1 MAYSLIQPSLAGGEI
16 SPSLY
21 GRTDLEKYQTSL
33 RRCRNFIVRQS
44 GGLDNRPGFRYLGN
58 AKFPDRGARLIPF
71 QFSVSQTYVLE
82 LGDFYFR
89 VWSDGALITDG
100 GGSPLEVATPWPVS
114 VISELKF
121 TQSADVMTV
130 CHNNYPPLEIRRYG
144 EADWRTAAVTTTSGP
159 FQDVNTNVGVTV
171 YASGRSGAV
180 TLTASGGIFKSWHI
194 GKLFYME
201 QKSVDSI
208 GRWVTGE
215 KADLNSECRY
225 QENYYR
231 CVNAGER
238 QHTGPVAPTHTT
250 GDSWDGWAVAGS
262 DAYGVLWRY
271 LHSGFGVCRIT
282 SVSSDGLTATADVV
296 TRQDGE
302 IELPAQVVGAEN
314 ATYKWAHYAWNDN
327 DGYPGTVTYYQQR
340 LIFAGS
346 TAYPQT
352 IWCSRTG
359 DYHNFYRSNP
369 KVDDDAITYN
379 YAGRQLNKIM
389 HLLDVGQLIVLT
401 SGGEFKV
408 TGDNTGSLTGT
419 GGFAMSGQSF
429 NGSSDLAPIN
439 VGSVALYVQQKG
451 SIIRDLF
458 YSFDQDSFQSSDLT
472 LLASHLFSGYSITD
486 WALSIQPFSVAWCVR
501 SDGLLLGLTYLREQQ
516 VYAWH
521 PHPMINGA
529 VESVCCISEGQ
540 EDAVYALIRRNINGS
555 TVRYVERLSSRLFSG
570 QSDAFFV
577 DSGLSYHGANT
588 DPSRTMTISSAGG
601 WSYQDVLTLTCST
614 AFFDTAGAGYEIH
627 IPYTEDGVAKSIRMS
642 IDEVLSPSVA
652 TVLVNR
658 DVPAAL
664 RNSAQSSWS
673 VARQTFAGLQHLEGQ
688 TVSILA
694 DGNVEPQQVVSGGE
708 VTIENHASTVHIGLP
723 VSAVIETL
731 DVNIAGQTTLLDKTK
746 LINQLSVML
755 NSGRSVW
762 AGTDEDH
769 LLEYTQREWEFYD
782 DPVGL
787 KTGVI
792 DMNLDADWS
801 RNGRVVIRHDD
812 PLPLGVLAIIPRV
825 TVGG

>member
-1 MAYSLIQPSLAGGEI
+1 MVYSLIQPSLAGGEI

-21 GRTDLEKYQTSL
+21 GRVDLEKYQTSL
-33 RRCRNFIVRQS
+33 RRCRNFIVRQF
-44 GGLDNRPGFRYLGN
+44 GGLDNRPGFRYLGS
-58 AKFPDRGARLIPF
+58 AKYADRTARLIPF
-71 QFSVSQTYVLE
+71 QFSVSQTYALE
-82 LGDFYFR
+82 LGDYYFR
-89 VWSDGALITDG
+89 VWSNGVLVTDG
-100 GGSPLEVATPWPVS
+100 GGSPIEVATPWPIAIV
-114 VISELKF
+114 SELKF

-130 CHNNYPPLEIRRYG
+130 CHNNYPPMEIRRYG
-144 EADWRTAAVTTTSGP
+144 QADWRTATVSTTSGP
-159 FQDVNTNVGVTV
+159 FHDINTDDDVTV
-171 YASGRSGAV
+171 YASGRTGTV
-180 TLTASGGIFKSWHI
+180 TLTASSSIFKSWHV

-201 QKSVDSI
+201 QKAVDSV
-208 GRWVTGE
+208 GRWETDKDISVG
-215 KADLNSECRY
+215 DECRY

-231 CVNAGER
+231 CVDGGANGT
-238 QHTGPVAPTHTT
+238 TGTVAPTHTT
-250 GDSWDGWAVAGS
+250 GDSWDGWG
-262 DAYGVLWRY
+262 YGGRNGVLWRY

-282 SVSSDGLTATADVV
+282 AVAPDGLTATADVV
-296 TRQDGE
+296 PRQDGE
-302 IELPAQVVGAEN
+302 IELPAQVVTSTF
-314 ATYKWAHYAWNDN
+314 ATYKWAHFAWNDN

-346 TAYPQT
+346 TGFPQT

-379 YAGRQLNKIM
+379 YAGRQLNKIL

-408 TGDNTGSLTGT
+408 TGDSNGNITGT

-472 LLASHLFSGYSITD
+472 LLANHLFNGYTITD
-486 WALSIQPFSVAWCVR
+486 WVLSVQPFSVAWCAR
-501 SDGLLLGLTYLREQQ
+501 SDGLLMGLTYLREQQ

-521 PHPMINGA
+521 PHPLTNGY
-529 VESVCCISEGQ
+529 VESLCSISEGQ
-540 EDAVYALIRRNINGS
+540 EDAVYALIRRTINGA
-555 TVRYVERLSSRLFSG
+555 TVRYVERLATRQFTD
-570 QSDAFFV
+570 QADAFFV
-577 DSGLSYHGANT
+577 DSGLSYDGGNT
-588 DPSRTMTISSAGG
+588 DASRTMTIGSSGG
-601 WSYQDVLTLTCST
+601 WTYQDEMTLTCS
-614 AFFDTAGAGYEIH
+614 AAYFDSSSLDYQIH
-627 IPYTEDGVAKSIRMS
+627 IPYTEDGTSKSMRLDITEVVSSTVAK
-642 IDEVLSPSVA
+642 
-652 TVLVNR
+652 VLVNR

-664 RNSAQSSWS
+664 RGTAQATWS
-673 VARQTFAGLQHLEGQ
+673 VAPKVISGLSHLEGQ

-694 DGNVEPQQVVSGGE
+694 DGNVEPQQDVAGGS
-708 VTIENHASTVHIGLP
+708 VTLENHASVVHVGLP
-723 VSAVIETL
+723 LSALIETL
-731 DVNIAGQTTLLDKTK
+731 DVNVASQATLLDKTK
-746 LINQLSVML
+746 LINQLCVMI
-755 NSGRSVW
+755 NQGRSVT

-769 LLEYTQREWEFYD
+769 LLEYPQREWEFYD
-782 DPVGL
+782 DPIGL
-787 KTGVI
+787 RTGVI

-812 PLPLGVLAIIPRV
+812 PLPLGVLAVIPRV

>member
-21 GRTDLEKYQTSL
+21 GRIDLEKYQTSL

-44 GGLDNRPGFRYLGN
+44 GGLDNRPGFRYLGG
-58 AKFPDRGARLIPF
+58 AKYSDRTARLIPF
-71 QFSVSQTYVLE
+71 QFSVSQTYALE
-82 LGDFYFR
+82 LGDYYFR
-89 VWSDGALITDG
+89 VWSNGVLVTDV
-100 GGSPLEVATPWPVS
+100 GGSPVEVATPWPIGI
-114 VISELKF
+114 ISELKF

-130 CHNNYPPLEIRRYG
+130 CHNSYPPLEIRRYG
-144 EADWRTAAVTTTSGP
+144 QADWRTASVTTTSGP
-159 FQDVNTNVGVTV
+159 FQDINTDDAVTV
-171 YASGRSGAV
+171 YASGRTGTV
-180 TLTASGGIFKSWHI
+180 TLTASSDIFKSYHV
-194 GKLFYME
+194 GNLFYME
-201 QKSVDSI
+201 QKAVDSV
-208 GRWVTGE
+208 GRWETDKDISVG
-215 KADLNSECRY
+215 DECRY

-231 CVNAGER
+231 CVDGGANGT
-238 QHTGPVAPTHTT
+238 TGTVAPTHTT
-250 GDSWDGWAVAGS
+250 GDSWDGWG
-262 DAYGVLWRY
+262 YGGRNGVMWRY

-282 SVSSDGLTATADVV
+282 AVAPDGLTATADVV
-296 TRQDGE
+296 PRKDGE
-302 IELPAQVVGAEN
+302 IELPAQVVSSTY
-314 ATYKWAHYAWNDN
+314 ATYKWAHFAWNDN

-346 TAYPQT
+346 TGFPQT

-379 YAGRQLNKIM
+379 YAGRQLNKIL

-408 TGDNTGSLTGT
+408 TGDSNGNITGT

-472 LLASHLFSGYSITD
+472 LLANHLFNGYRIID
-486 WALSIQPFSVAWCVR
+486 WALSVQPFSVAWCAR
-501 SDGLLLGLTYLREQQ
+501 NDGLLMGLTYLREQQ
-516 VYAWH
+516 VYAWA
-521 PHPMINGA
+521 PHPMNNGY
-529 VESVCCISEGQ
+529 VESLCSISEGQ
-540 EDAVYALIRRNINGS
+540 EDAVYALIRRTVNGA
-555 TVRYVERLSSRLFSG
+555 TFRYVERLASRQFSTLK
-570 QSDAFFV
+570 DAFFV
-577 DSGLSYHGANT
+577 DSGRSYNGENGS
-588 DPSRTMTISSAGG
+588 PSRTMTISSASG
-601 WSYQDVLTLTCST
+601 WTYQDEMTLTCSE
-614 AFFDTAGAGYEIH
+614 AYFDSSSLDYQIH
-627 IPYTEDGVAKSIRMS
+627 IPYTEDGTSKSLRLDIIEIVS
-642 IDEVLSPSVA
+642 STVVK
-652 TVLVNR
+652 VLVNR
-658 DVPAAL
+658 DVPAVL
-664 RNSAQSSWS
+664 RGTAQSTWS
-673 VARQTFAGLQHLEGQ
+673 VAWRVITGLSHLDGQ

-694 DGNVEPQQVVSGGE
+694 DGNVEPQQVVSGGS
-708 VTIENHASTVHIGLP
+708 VTIENHASVVHIGLP
-723 VSAVIETL
+723 LSAVIETL
-731 DVNIAGQTTLLDKTK
+731 DVNVASQATLLDKTK
-746 LINQLSVML
+746 LINQLSVMI
-755 NSGRSVW
+755 NQGRAVM

-769 LLEYTQREWEFYD
+769 LLEYPQREWEFYD
-782 DPVGL
+782 DPIGL
-787 KTGVI
+787 RTGVI

>member
-21 GRTDLEKYQTSL
+21 GRIDLEKYQTSL

-44 GGLDNRPGFRYLGN
+44 GGLDNRPGFRYLGS
-58 AKFPDRGARLIPF
+58 AKYSDRTARLIPF
-71 QFSVSQTYVLE
+71 QFSVSQTYALE

-89 VWSDGALITDG
+89 VWSNGELVTDG
-100 GGSPLEVATPWPVS
+100 GGSPVEVATPWPINIV
-114 VISELKF
+114 SELKF

-144 EADWRTAAVTTTSGP
+144 QADWRTASVTTTSGP
-159 FQDVNTNVGVTV
+159 FQDINTDDAVTV
-171 YASGRSGAV
+171 YASGRTGTI
-180 TLTASGGIFKSWHI
+180 TLTASSDIFKSYHV
-194 GKLFYME
+194 GNLFYME
-201 QKSVDSI
+201 QKAVDSV
-208 GRWVTGE
+208 GRWETDKDISVG
-215 KADLNSECRY
+215 DECRY

-231 CVNAGER
+231 CVDGGANGT
-238 QHTGPVAPTHTT
+238 TGTVAPTHTT
-250 GDSWDGWAVAGS
+250 GDSWDGWG
-262 DAYGVLWRY
+262 YGGRNGVMWRY

-282 SVSSDGLTATADVV
+282 AVSSDGLTATADVV
-296 TRQDGE
+296 PRQDGE
-302 IELPAQVVGAEN
+302 IELPAQVVSSTY
-314 ATYKWAHYAWNDN
+314 ATYKWAHYAWNSN

-340 LIFAGS
+340 LIFGGS
-346 TAYPQT
+346 TAFPQT

-379 YAGRQLNKIM
+379 YAGRQLNKIL

-408 TGDNTGSLTGT
+408 TGDSNGNLTGT

-472 LLASHLFSGYSITD
+472 LLANHLFSGYSITD
-486 WALSIQPFSVAWCVR
+486 WALSVQPFSVAWCAR
-501 SDGLLLGLTYLREQQ
+501 SDGLLMGLTYLREQQ

-521 PHPMINGA
+521 PHPLNNGS
-529 VESVCCISEGQ
+529 VESLCSISEGQ
-540 EDAVYALIRRNINGS
+540 EDAVYALIRRTVNGS
-555 TVRYVERLSSRLFSG
+555 TVRYVERLASRQFTD
-570 QSDAFFV
+570 QEDAFFV
-577 DSGLSYHGANT
+577 DCGLSYDGGNS
-588 DPSRTMTISSAGG
+588 DESRLMTLSSAGG
-601 WSYQDVLTLTCST
+601 WTYQDEMTLTCSE
-614 AFFDTAGAGYEIH
+614 ALFDSSSTDYEIH
-627 IPYTEDGVAKSIRMS
+627 IPYTEDGVNKSLRLTIS
-642 IDEVLSPSVA
+642 EILSSTTA

-664 RNSAQSSWS
+664 QNSAQSTWS
-673 VARQTFAGLQHLEGQ
+673 IARQVFSGLSHLEGQ

-694 DGNVEPQQVVSGGE
+694 DGNVEPQQVVSGGS
-708 VTIENHASTVHIGLP
+708 VTIENHASVVHIGLP
-723 VSAVIETL
+723 LSAVIETL
-731 DVNIAGQTTLLDKTK
+731 DVNVASQETLLDKTK
-746 LINQLSVML
+746 LINQLSVMI
-755 NSGRSVW
+755 NQGRAVM

-769 LLEYTQREWEFYD
+769 LLEYPQREWEFYD
-782 DPVGL
+782 DPIGL
-787 KTGVI
+787 RTGVI
-792 DMNLDADWS
+792 DMNLDANWE